1 MSDSKKK
8 YHEMKEEL
16 EMEFDSIIED
26 IKYKEIIEQIDL
38 FKQKIIEILNQ

>member
-1 MSDSKKK
+1 
-8 YHEMKEEL
+8 MKEEL